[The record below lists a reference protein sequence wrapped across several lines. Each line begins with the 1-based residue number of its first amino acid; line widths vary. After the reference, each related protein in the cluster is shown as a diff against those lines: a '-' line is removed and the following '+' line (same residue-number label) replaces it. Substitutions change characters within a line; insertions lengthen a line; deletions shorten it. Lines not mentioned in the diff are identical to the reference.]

1 MRKRFILFVVLTL
14 SLASAACAKN
24 GSEYLGKWQDPAR
37 PNSGTLEIDRNG
49 DGYLVKITVPGMFG
63 GKPQTT
69 TVPAVAKDG
78 SLQMEG
84 ALQGTTLTRVKDTD
98 GLLLS
103 GGFGGNAE
111 MKRVK

>member
-1 MRKRFILFVVLTL
+1 MRKLLVPFSVFILSL
-14 SLASAACAKN
+14 SLISCAKSSN
-24 GSEYLGKWQDPAR
+24 EYLGKWQDPAR
-37 PNSGTLEIDRNG
+37 PNSGTLEISRNG
-49 DGYLVKITVPGMFG
+49 DNYLVNITVRGMFG

-78 SLQMEG
+78 LLQVEG
-84 ALQGTTLTRVKDTD
+84 ALHGTTLTYVKATD